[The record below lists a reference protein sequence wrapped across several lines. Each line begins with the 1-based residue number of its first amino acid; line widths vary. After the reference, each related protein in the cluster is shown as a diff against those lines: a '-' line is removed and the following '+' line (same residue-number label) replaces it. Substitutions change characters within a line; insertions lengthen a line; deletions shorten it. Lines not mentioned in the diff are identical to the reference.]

1 MLIFRNSWWL
11 WLGVCLATL
20 SALLLFSLPALVAG
34 PPDISLPDLAGK
46 PHPLSEYIGKG
57 KWTFVNIWGPRCPPC
72 QEELPELVQFHDDH
86 KDTDAIV
93 LGIALDYPSFG
104 KPDAE
109 EVAAFVEDYLVGYP
123 VLLGYPDMMEAF
135 EAGPLAGMP
144 TTLAYTP
151 KGELVAVQTGMIT
164 REIIENFM
172 RDYLQ
177 GR

>member
-1 MLIFRNSWWL
+1 MLIFRNSGL
-11 WLGVCLATL
+11 FLLGAALAFL
-20 SALLLFSLPALVAG
+20 SALLVLRLPVLMAG
-34 PPDISLPDLAGK
+34 APDIALPDLEGK
-46 PHPLSEYIGKG
+46 PHPLSEFIGTG
-57 KWTFVNIWGPRCPPC
+57 QWTFVNIWGPGCPPC

-86 KDTDAIV
+86 KDRDAIV

-109 EVAAFVEDYLVGYP
+109 EVAAFVADYLVEYP

-151 KGELVAVQTGMIT
+151 EGELVAVQTGRIT

-172 RDYLQ
+172 RDYQ
-177 GR
+177 SGR

>member
-11 WLGVCLATL
+11 WLGFCLATL

-34 PPDISLPDLAGK
+34 PPDISLPDPAGK

-104 KPDAE
+104 KPDTE

-123 VLLGYPDMMEAF
+123 VLLGYPEMMEAF

-144 TTLAYTP
+144 ATLAYTP

-164 REIIENFM
+164 REIIEKFM

-177 GR
+177 DR